1 MGEVDNGAL
10 AGGVVADGDF
20 RQAALAEDGGDVDDA
35 AVARLQ
41 HLAAEITGA
50 AHDAENVG
58 VDGVDPVLLGELVQ
72 GLALAAAGIV
82 DQDIDLAV
90 LGDDGLDGVGH
101 VLGHA
106 HVAADDQALRAHGA
120 DLFGDLVQLPLAAG
134 EDGEVGA
141 LAGESE
147 GELTAQAG
155 GSAGDDC
162 YSSVKIEHFFFL
174 LFLVN
179 I

>member
-1 MGEVDNGAL
+1 MREVDDGAL
-10 AGGVVADGDF
+10 AGGVVADGDL

-41 HLAAEITGA
+41 HLAAEVAGA

-72 GLALAAAGIV
+72 GLALAAAGVV
-82 DQDIDLAV
+82 DKDIDLAV

-101 VLGHA
+101 VLGLPD
-106 HVAADDQALRAHGA
+106 VAADDEALRAHGA